1 MYVGIYSSFRIAW
14 IGGCLASVAFSNEST
29 YKRFVD
35 EGREADFDRRFE
47 DSVIEVRREFGKRH
61 PIYIDGKERFCSDVL
76 EERSPI
82 DGAIIGYFQKGT
94 REDARLAIGSSKAA
108 FEAWRGIGYRERAA
122 IMVRA
127 AEIFRERKF
136 RVSAILSIE
145 NGKSRYE
152 SMGEVD
158 EAIDFLNYYSSDII
172 RNRGYIRRERIVGG
186 RRASL
191 GFQGS
196 PGGGESISIRMRPYG
211 VFGVIAPFNFPISIS
226 VGMSTGALITGNTVV
241 FKPSSTDNMTML
253 TGLEIYNVFKMA
265 GVPGGVFNFVTGP
278 GSDVGDEIAN
288 NPDVSGVVFTG
299 SKSTGLGM
307 MRKGLDARMHKV
319 FVVEMGGKN
328 PAIVSKYADIDTAV
342 SGVVSAAFGYSGQKC
357 SALSRVYVQRQI
369 KEEFISRLID
379 RTRKLSIGNPLV
391 KGNYV
396 GPLISESAYKRYA
409 EAVEIAKRS
418 GRVLYGGNRVR
429 SVERGFYV
437 EPSVVEVGS
446 DNELMRRELFAPIL
460 AITSYEDI
468 QDALRMAND
477 TEYGLCAALYSKNRK
492 EIRYFSDMIDAGV
505 VYINRESSATT
516 GAIVGRHT
524 FVGWKWSGTSG
535 KGTGSRFYLEQFMRE
550 QSLSLAAE

>member
-1 MYVGIYSSFRIAW
+1 
-14 IGGCLASVAFSNEST
+14 
-29 YKRFVD
+29 
-35 EGREADFDRRFE
+35 
-47 DSVIEVRREFGKRH
+47 
-61 PIYIDGKERFCSDVL
+61 
-76 EERSPI
+76 
-82 DGAIIGYFQKGT
+82 
-94 REDARLAIGSSKAA
+94 
-108 FEAWRGIGYRERAA
+108 
-122 IMVRA
+122 
-127 AEIFRERKF
+127 
-136 RVSAILSIE
+136 
-145 NGKSRYE
+145 
-152 SMGEVD
+152 
-158 EAIDFLNYYSSDII
+158 
-172 RNRGYIRRERIVGG
+172 
-186 RRASL
+186 
-191 GFQGS
+191 
-196 PGGGESISIRMRPYG
+196 
-211 VFGVIAPFNFPISIS
+211 
-226 VGMSTGALITGNTVV
+226 
-241 FKPSSTDNMTML
+241 
-253 TGLEIYNVFKMA
+253 
-265 GVPGGVFNFVTGP
+265 
-278 GSDVGDEIAN
+278 
-288 NPDVSGVVFTG
+288 
-299 SKSTGLGM
+299 
-307 MRKGLDARMHKV
+307 MHKV

-492 EIRYFSDMIDAGV
+492 EIRYFSDTIDAGV

>member
-1 MYVGIYSSFRIAW
+1 MLFRALLDNI
-14 IGGCLASVAFSNEST
+14 ILGGCLAYVAFSNEST
-29 YKRFVD
+29 YKRFI
-35 EGREADFDRRFE
+35 ESGHEADFDSKFDE
-47 DSVIEVRREFGKRH
+47 SVIEVRREFGKRY
-61 PIYIDGKERFCSDVL
+61 PMYIGGKEVYSGDVL

-82 DGAIIGYFQKGT
+82 DGTIIGYFQRGV
-94 REDARLAIGSSKAA
+94 REDARKAISSAKAA
-108 FEAWRGIGYRERAA
+108 FEDWKDIGYKERAA

-136 RVSAILSIE
+136 RISAILSIE

-158 EAIDFLNYYSSDII
+158 EAIDFLNYYSREII
-172 RNRGYIRRERIVGG
+172 RNRGYVRRERIAGG
-186 RRASL
+186 RRTSL

-253 TGLEIYNVFKMA
+253 TGVEIYGVFKSA
-265 GVPGGVFNFVTGP
+265 GLPDGVFNLVTGP
-278 GSDVGDEIAN
+278 GSEVGDEIVKS
-288 NPDVSGVVFTG
+288 PDVSGVVFTG
-299 SKSTGLGM
+299 SKSTGLEM
-307 MRKGLDARMHKV
+307 MKRTLDSGMHKV

-357 SALSRVYVQRQI
+357 SALSRVYVHRQI
-369 KEEFISRLID
+369 KEEFVSRLID

-409 EAVEIAKRS
+409 DAIEIARRS
-418 GRVLYGGNRVR
+418 GRVLYGGNRVK
-429 SVERGFYV
+429 SFERGFYV
-437 EPSVVEVGS
+437 EPSIVEVGN
-446 DNELMRRELFAPIL
+446 DNELMRRELFVPIL
-460 AITSYEDI
+460 AVSSYDDMQE
-468 QDALRMAND
+468 ALQMAND

-492 EIRYFSDMIDAGV
+492 EIRYFSDRIEAGV

-524 FVGWKWSGTSG
+524 FVGWKWSGSSG

-550 QSLSLAAE
+550 QSLSLATE